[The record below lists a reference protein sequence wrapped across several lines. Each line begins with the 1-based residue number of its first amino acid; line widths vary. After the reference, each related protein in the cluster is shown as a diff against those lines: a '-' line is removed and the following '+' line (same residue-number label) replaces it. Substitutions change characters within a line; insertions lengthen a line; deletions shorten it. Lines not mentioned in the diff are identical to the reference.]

1 MQNAGRTTEKVLGA
15 LRFAKEFHEILRFD
29 LRIATLHP
37 GGGTYDCFAICD
49 SQQSLA
55 QFNYVGNSGVTLN
68 FHIDDAWDQISA
80 SPRATAEEFARQLTL
95 SGYQGREDE
104 HATRTQIEI
113 YENFIQ
119 RIEADPTESWNLIWG
134 YFDSTYGVEPN
145 LPSGL
150 LLPASWKE
158 LEALSAH
165 LYSWEANVLL
175 LTRNEEIVAIAN
187 QANGEI
193 LS

>member
-1 MQNAGRTTEKVLGA
+1 MQNAGRTTDKVLGA
-15 LRFAKEFHEILRFD
+15 LRFAKEFHEIVRID
-29 LRIATLHP
+29 LRIETLHP
-37 GGGTYDCFAICD
+37 GGGQYDCFAICD
-49 SQQSLA
+49 SQDPLV
-55 QFNYVGNSGVTLN
+55 QFNYLGNSGVTLN
-68 FHIDDAWDQISA
+68 FHIDDAWDQLSA

-104 HATRTQIEI
+104 SATRFHIAI

-119 RIEADPTESWNLIWG
+119 RIEADPRERWNLIWG
-134 YFDSTYGVEPN
+134 FFDSMDGVGPN

-150 LLPASWKE
+150 LLPGSWKE
-158 LEALSAH
+158 LPALSPQF
-165 LYSWEANVLL
+165 YTWESNVLL